1 MELDLAHGYA
11 YLLLDLRFFLFNYL
25 EWLFFFLRFGFL
37 SCDAWSK
44 RWRRNKYGRSSIVFA
59 RDKARQIQM
68 DCQQGCFQVNRLSVV
83 AAHHLQQTTNVLH
96 LRFKHGRKER
106 IDWLTLRM
114 HYWFNLC
121 QEVTSYLVDDIFDRI
136 NLLTNKLIGLAVC
149 TNYSLL
155 STSLSLVTNLRLI
168 STEQRLELL
177 VFLRQLS
184 TDNCQRVKS
193 MFPELY

>member
-1 MELDLAHGYA
+1 
-11 YLLLDLRFFLFNYL
+11 
-25 EWLFFFLRFGFL
+25 
-37 SCDAWSK
+37 
-44 RWRRNKYGRSSIVFA
+44 
-59 RDKARQIQM
+59 
-68 DCQQGCFQVNRLSVV
+68 
-83 AAHHLQQTTNVLH
+83 
-96 LRFKHGRKER
+96 
-106 IDWLTLRM
+106 M

-155 STSLSLVTNLRLI
+155 STSLSLVTNLRLA